1 MRTIY
6 KEWFWFL
13 LILHFPYF
21 VLLYGAVVHG
31 PHRSLKNSVQ
41 IYTHIPGMRHTLI
54 KSLCWLAEEKFF
66 YLLFENWMVL
76 ICKTLIL
83 IHLRM
88 FYASIRLKLAL
99 WLWRSLF
106 LNFVNVFSLFRNF
119 LPWKSAWLFNWTIL
133 NPLQPRML
141 FTSLVE
147 IGSVVLQM
155 FKKMKMWKLYIQTAD
170 DRRSEKLNA
179 SLGKGIQ
186 LFKLRATPLPSGDN

>member
-1 MRTIY
+1 MPVLYSNRISFQGWEQFIKSDFGSCDST
-6 KEWFWFL
+6 FSVFC
-13 LILHFPYF
+13 F
-21 VLLYGAVVHG
+21 VIWGG
-31 PHRSLKNSVQ
+31 CPHRSLKNSVQ
-41 IYTHIPGMRHTLI
+41 IYTHIPGMRNTLI

-88 FYASIRLKLAL
+88 LYASIRLKLVL

-141 FTSLVE
+141 H
-147 IGSVVLQM
+147 I
-155 FKKMKMWKLYIQTAD
+155 
-170 DRRSEKLNA
+170 
-179 SLGKGIQ
+179 
-186 LFKLRATPLPSGDN
+186 